1 MFKELLPMVRNRKV
15 TIIIKHNE
23 DDTLT
28 VNVVPIQIRP
38 DENPALCT
46 PLSDTGVTGTAED
59 FDREFPQALTAYVA
73 QHLSLAAALAQS
85 AAEMETAKKSAAD
98 AAKQSSKDASEKWK
112 KTKAGAPTMWPRL
125 RPRRQRHRPLP
136 ASSTHPHRRCPPTW
150 RRPWRQ
156 PQPACSTRLR
166 PSLPLPPQSLAQS
179 PTTVRMQ
186 ILNSTMARATRTTR
200 KNKLP
205 ASLNALSQDCLSSA
219 GSPGA
224 HGRFP
229 PSRITTQAE
238 QNS

>member
-59 FDREFPQALTAYVA
+59 FDHEFPQALTAYVA

-112 KTKAGAPTMWPRL
+112 KTKAGVPSAATPPTLPAPSAAPSL
-125 RPRRQRHRPLP
+125 FDAPAPP
-136 ASSTHPHRRCPPTW
+136 ASSD
-150 RRPWRQ
+150 
-156 PQPACSTRLR
+156 AAS
-166 PSLPLPPQSLAQS
+166 AM
-179 PTTVRMQ
+179 TTVAA
-186 ILNSTMARATRTTR
+186 STGSG
-200 KNKLP
+200 P
-205 ASLNALSQDCLSSA
+205 ESDDSENADFEFEDGA
-219 GSPGA
+219 GDENNEV
-224 HGRFP
+224 
-229 PSRITTQAE
+229 E
-238 QNS
+238 QVACVA

>member
-85 AAEMETAKKSAAD
+85 AAEMETARKSAAD
-98 AAKQSSKDASEKWK
+98 AAKQSSKDASDKWK
-112 KTKAGAPTMWPRL
+112 KTKAGVPSAATPATPPAP
-125 RPRRQRHRPLP
+125 
-136 ASSTHPHRRCPPTW
+136 SS
-150 RRPWRQ
+150 
-156 PQPACSTRLR
+156 A
-166 PSLPLPPQSLAQS
+166 PSLFDAPAPPAPSDTASAL
-179 PTTVRMQ
+179 TTAAT
-186 ILNSTMARATRTTR
+186 STE
-200 KNKLP
+200 
-205 ASLNALSQDCLSSA
+205 S
-219 GSPGA
+219 GSESDDIENTDFEFEDGV
-224 HGRFP
+224 GDENNEE
-229 PSRITTQAE
+229 E
-238 QNS
+238 QVACVA

>member
-38 DENPALCT
+38 DENPSLCT
-46 PLSDTGVTGTAED
+46 PLSDIGVTGTPED

-112 KTKAGAPTMWPRL
+112 KTKAGAPTTVAAPSAT
-125 RPRRQRHRPLP
+125 PLSP
-136 ASSTHPHRRCPPTW
+136 SA
-150 RRPWRQ
+150 
-156 PQPACSTRLR
+156 A
-166 PSLPLPPQSLAQS
+166 PSLFDAPAPPVTADTALAVAPAATSLFDAS
-179 PTTVRMQ
+179 PAEPVAA
-186 ILNSTMARATRTTR
+186 STESD
-200 KNKLP
+200 P
-205 ASLNALSQDCLSSA
+205 ESDDSENADFEFEDGA
-219 GSPGA
+219 GDENNEE
-224 HGRFP
+224 
-229 PSRITTQAE
+229 E
-238 QNS
+238 QVACVA

>member
-46 PLSDTGVTGTAED
+46 PFSDTGVTGTPED

-112 KTKAGAPTMWPRL
+112 KTKAGAPTTVAAPSAT
-125 RPRRQRHRPLP
+125 PLSP
-136 ASSTHPHRRCPPTW
+136 SA
-150 RRPWRQ
+150 
-156 PQPACSTRLR
+156 A
-166 PSLPLPPQSLAQS
+166 PSLFDAPAPPVTADTALAVAPAATSLFDAS
-179 PTTVRMQ
+179 PAEPVAA
-186 ILNSTMARATRTTR
+186 STESD
-200 KNKLP
+200 P
-205 ASLNALSQDCLSSA
+205 ESDDSENADFEFEDGA
-219 GSPGA
+219 GDENNEE
-224 HGRFP
+224 
-229 PSRITTQAE
+229 E
-238 QNS
+238 QVACVA

>member
-59 FDREFPQALTAYVA
+59 FDHEFPQALTAYVA

-98 AAKQSSKDASEKWK
+98 AAKQSSKDASDKWK
-112 KTKAGAPTMWPRL
+112 KTKAGAPTTVAAPSAT
-125 RPRRQRHRPLP
+125 PLSP
-136 ASSTHPHRRCPPTW
+136 ST
-150 RRPWRQ
+150 
-156 PQPACSTRLR
+156 A
-166 PSLPLPPQSLAQS
+166 PSLFDAPAPPAPSDAALAVAPAATSLFDSS
-179 PTTVRMQ
+179 PAEPAAA
-186 ILNSTMARATRTTR
+186 STE
-200 KNKLP
+200 
-205 ASLNALSQDCLSSA
+205 SDDSENADFEFEYGA
-219 GSPGA
+219 GEENNEE
-224 HGRFP
+224 
-229 PSRITTQAE
+229 E
-238 QNS
+238 QVACVA

>member
-46 PLSDTGVTGTAED
+46 PLSDTGVTGTPEN

-98 AAKQSSKDASEKWK
+98 AAKQSSKDASDKWK
-112 KTKAGAPTMWPRL
+112 KTKTGAPPAPTSAPAPAL
-125 RPRRQRHRPLP
+125 PAPPSLFDATPSERPV
-136 ASSTHPHRRCPPTW
+136 ASSTDEGSDPEDGEYADEHEEEQT
-150 RRPWRQ
+150 
-156 PQPACSTRLR
+156 ACV
-166 PSLPLPPQSLAQS
+166 A
-179 PTTVRMQ
+179 
-186 ILNSTMARATRTTR
+186 
-200 KNKLP
+200 
-205 ASLNALSQDCLSSA
+205 
-219 GSPGA
+219 
-224 HGRFP
+224 
-229 PSRITTQAE
+229 
-238 QNS
+238 

>member
-1 MFKELLPMVRNRKV
+1 MFKELLPMVRKRKV

-46 PLSDTGVTGTAED
+46 PLSDIGVTGTAED

-112 KTKAGAPTMWPRL
+112 KTKAGAPTTVAATL
-125 RPRRQRHRPLP
+125 
-136 ASSTHPHRRCPPTW
+136 ATPPV
-150 RRPWRQ
+150 PS
-156 PQPACSTRLR
+156 AA
-166 PSLPLPPQSLAQS
+166 PSLFDAPAPPVTADTALAVAPAATSLFDAS
-179 PTTVRMQ
+179 PAEPVAA
-186 ILNSTMARATRTTR
+186 STESD
-200 KNKLP
+200 P
-205 ASLNALSQDCLSSA
+205 ESDDSENADFEFEDGA
-219 GSPGA
+219 GDENNEE
-224 HGRFP
+224 
-229 PSRITTQAE
+229 E
-238 QNS
+238 QVACVA

>member
-59 FDREFPQALTAYVA
+59 FDREFPQALTVYVA

-112 KTKAGAPTMWPRL
+112 KTKAGVPSAATPPTLPAPSAAPSL
-125 RPRRQRHRPLP
+125 FDAPAPP
-136 ASSTHPHRRCPPTW
+136 ASSD
-150 RRPWRQ
+150 
-156 PQPACSTRLR
+156 AAS
-166 PSLPLPPQSLAQS
+166 AM
-179 PTTVRMQ
+179 TTVAASTGSGPESD
-186 ILNSTMARATRTTR
+186 NSENT
-200 KNKLP
+200 
-205 ASLNALSQDCLSSA
+205 DFEFEDGA
-219 GSPGA
+219 GDENNEE
-224 HGRFP
+224 
-229 PSRITTQAE
+229 E
-238 QNS
+238 QVACVA

>member
-38 DENPALCT
+38 DENPSLCT

-59 FDREFPQALTAYVA
+59 FDREFPQALTVYVA

-112 KTKAGAPTMWPRL
+112 KTKAGVPSAAAPATPQV
-125 RPRRQRHRPLP
+125 P
-136 ASSTHPHRRCPPTW
+136 SS
-150 RRPWRQ
+150 
-156 PQPACSTRLR
+156 A
-166 PSLPLPPQSLAQS
+166 PSLFDAPAPPAPSDAS
-179 PTTVRMQ
+179 PAKPAAA
-186 ILNSTMARATRTTR
+186 STESGPESDDSENTDFEFEDGTGDE
-200 KNKLP
+200 N
-205 ASLNALSQDCLSSA
+205 NEE
-219 GSPGA
+219 
-224 HGRFP
+224 
-229 PSRITTQAE
+229 E
-238 QNS
+238 QVACVA

>member
-46 PLSDTGVTGTAED
+46 PLSDIGVTGTAED

-98 AAKQSSKDASEKWK
+98 AAKQSSKDASDKWK
-112 KTKAGAPTMWPRL
+112 KTKAGAPTIVAAT
-125 RPRRQRHRPLP
+125 P
-136 ASSTHPHRRCPPTW
+136 ATPPV
-150 RRPWRQ
+150 PS
-156 PQPACSTRLR
+156 AA
-166 PSLPLPPQSLAQS
+166 PSLFDAPAPSVPSDMASAVAPAATSLFDAS
-179 PTTVRMQ
+179 PAE
-186 ILNSTMARATRTTR
+186 LAA
-200 KNKLP
+200 
-205 ASLNALSQDCLSSA
+205 ASAESDHESDDSENADFEFEYGA
-219 GSPGA
+219 GDENNEE
-224 HGRFP
+224 
-229 PSRITTQAE
+229 E
-238 QNS
+238 QVACVA

>member
-1 MFKELLPMVRNRKV
+1 MFKELLPMVRNRKL

-46 PLSDTGVTGTAED
+46 PLSDIGVTGTAED

-112 KTKAGAPTMWPRL
+112 KTKTGAPTTVAAT
-125 RPRRQRHRPLP
+125 P
-136 ASSTHPHRRCPPTW
+136 ATPHAPS
-150 RRPWRQ
+150 
-156 PQPACSTRLR
+156 AA
-166 PSLPLPPQSLAQS
+166 PSLFDAPAPPAPSDTTSVVAPAATSLFDAS
-179 PTTVRMQ
+179 PAVPAAA
-186 ILNSTMARATRTTR
+186 STE
-200 KNKLP
+200 
-205 ASLNALSQDCLSSA
+205 SDHESDDSENADFELEDGA
-219 GSPGA
+219 GDENNEE
-224 HGRFP
+224 
-229 PSRITTQAE
+229 E
-238 QNS
+238 QVACVA

>member
-15 TIIIKHNE
+15 TIVIKHNE
-23 DDTLT
+23 DESLT

-112 KTKAGAPTMWPRL
+112 KTKAGAPTTVAAT
-125 RPRRQRHRPLP
+125 P
-136 ASSTHPHRRCPPTW
+136 ATPPVPSAAPSLFDAPAPPT
-150 RRPWRQ
+150 PSDTASAMT
-156 PQPACSTRLR
+156 PAATSLFDASPAELAAVSTE
-166 PSLPLPPQSLAQS
+166 SDHESDDSENADFEFED
-179 PTTVRMQ
+179 
-186 ILNSTMARATRTTR
+186 STGDE
-200 KNKLP
+200 N
-205 ASLNALSQDCLSSA
+205 NEE
-219 GSPGA
+219 
-224 HGRFP
+224 
-229 PSRITTQAE
+229 E
-238 QNS
+238 QVACVA

>member
-59 FDREFPQALTAYVA
+59 FDHEFPQALTAYVA

-98 AAKQSSKDASEKWK
+98 AAKQSSKDASDKWK
-112 KTKAGAPTMWPRL
+112 KTKAGVPSAATPPTLPAPSAAPSL
-125 RPRRQRHRPLP
+125 FDAPAPP
-136 ASSTHPHRRCPPTW
+136 ASSD
-150 RRPWRQ
+150 
-156 PQPACSTRLR
+156 AAS
-166 PSLPLPPQSLAQS
+166 AM
-179 PTTVRMQ
+179 TTVAASTGSGPESD
-186 ILNSTMARATRTTR
+186 NSENT
-200 KNKLP
+200 
-205 ASLNALSQDCLSSA
+205 DFEFEDGA
-219 GSPGA
+219 GDENNEV
-224 HGRFP
+224 
-229 PSRITTQAE
+229 E
-238 QNS
+238 QVACVA

>member
-85 AAEMETAKKSAAD
+85 AAEMETARKSAAD
-98 AAKQSSKDASEKWK
+98 AAKQSSKDASDKWK
-112 KTKAGAPTMWPRL
+112 KTKAGVPSGAPPATPPVPPAAPSL
-125 RPRRQRHRPLP
+125 FDEPAPPAPSDAASAVTPAAAFTESGP
-136 ASSTHPHRRCPPTW
+136 ASDDTENTDFEFEDGAGDENNEEE
-150 RRPWRQ
+150 Q
-156 PQPACSTRLR
+156 VACV
-166 PSLPLPPQSLAQS
+166 A
-179 PTTVRMQ
+179 
-186 ILNSTMARATRTTR
+186 
-200 KNKLP
+200 
-205 ASLNALSQDCLSSA
+205 
-219 GSPGA
+219 
-224 HGRFP
+224 
-229 PSRITTQAE
+229 
-238 QNS
+238 